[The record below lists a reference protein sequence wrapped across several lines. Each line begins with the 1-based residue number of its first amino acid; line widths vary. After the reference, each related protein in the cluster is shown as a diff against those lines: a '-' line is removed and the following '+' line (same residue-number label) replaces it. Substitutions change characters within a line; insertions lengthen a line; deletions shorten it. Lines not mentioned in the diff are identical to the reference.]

1 MMCTYSKLT
10 LYVNKYLY
18 TYYMLPYIY
27 IYVRVGVQTTTKVEK
42 AVKVLRRSTKRQRTI
57 KEAVRS
63 ILSDFG
69 RENYKRFADAI
80 EGVYVL

>member
-27 IYVRVGVQTTTKVEK
+27 IYVRVGV
-42 AVKVLRRSTKRQRTI
+42 
-57 KEAVRS
+57 
-63 ILSDFG
+63 
-69 RENYKRFADAI
+69 
-80 EGVYVL
+80 